1 MNWNDISLGK
11 KLGVGFGLLI
21 AVTLGLGILALVNMN
36 NIRTQTG
43 YLGEE
48 YVPEVEIA
56 NKIERFSLNAM
67 YAFRGYG
74 LTGSEKFLRNGRN
87 SLQDLDEVI
96 HEAKE
101 LSLASTQLEMLQAS
115 VDQLDKSVEKY
126 TLLVNQTEKANQ
138 VMKAN
143 RKALDNAAARFV
155 SSNQD
160 NLDNLGENL
169 ATNIRRGA
177 GRSTLERLKQQYF
190 LSANIQ
196 SLSNQ
201 IRVQAFKAFSDRNTD
216 FIDEATEDFETLFG
230 YYNEQE
236 SITRN
241 QARLLKL
248 NESKTA
254 AETYLSNLRE
264 SKEALANLNNLG
276 VQRDDAARNLL
287 AIARDVANKG
297 IRETQTIASDTINI
311 IDASNLMMI
320 IGVLLAIAIGVVAGI
335 FITRSITRPVYE
347 QMAYID
353 QVTKG
358 DLTATLAINQ
368 KDEIGQSAEALREM
382 VDKLKEIIS
391 SIMLISNHIASACKQ
406 MSSSSQQLSEGATE
420 QASSAEEVSSS
431 MEEMVANIQQNTD
444 NAQQTESI
452 AQKASEDVQE
462 GSSAVNSTVE
472 SMQSIASKI
481 SIIGEIARQTNLLAL
496 NAAVEAARAGE
507 HGKGF
512 AVVAAEVRK
521 LAERS
526 QHASEEID
534 KLSTSSVAVA
544 EKSGSL
550 LNEIVP
556 DIQRTAK
563 LVQEIS
569 AASVEQNSG
578 ADQVNN
584 AMQQLS
590 QVIQQNAATSE
601 EMASSSEQLY
611 AQAEQLRDLMS
622 FFTMDK
628 SYSLQTTRKSKPQK
642 EPSYTEQVEQ
652 KKETSNMKNDGGG
665 IDLSLDEDPHTGDDG
680 FINY

>member
-1 MNWNDISLGK
+1 MNWNNISLGK

-56 NKIERFSLNAM
+56 NKIERYSLNAM

-74 LTGSEKFLRNGRN
+74 LTGSDKFLRNGRS
-87 SLQDLDEVI
+87 SLKDLDQAI
-96 HEAKE
+96 AEAKE
-101 LSLASTQLEMLQAS
+101 LTQASTQLEMLQS
-115 VDQLDKSVEKY
+115 TVDQLNESVENY
-126 TLLVNQTEKANQ
+126 TLLVDQTEVANQ
-138 VMKAN
+138 VMKEK
-143 RKALDNAAARFV
+143 REALDNAAALFV

-160 NLDNLGENL
+160 NLNNLGKNL
-169 ATNIRRGA
+169 ASGISRGA

-201 IRVQAFKAFSDRNTD
+201 VRVKAFKAFSDRSTD
-216 FIDEATEDFETLFG
+216 FIDEAAEDFETLFG
-230 YYNEQE
+230 YYDEQE
-236 SITRN
+236 SITRD

-248 NESKTA
+248 NKARAA
-254 AETYLSNLRE
+254 AETYASNLQE
-264 SKEALANLNNLG
+264 SKDALANLNNLG
-276 VQRDDAARNLL
+276 GKRDEAAQVLL
-287 AIARDVANKG
+287 TIARDLAIKG
-297 IRETQTIASDTINI
+297 IRETQTIASDTIGI
-311 IDASNLMMI
+311 IDASNLIMI
-320 IGVLLAIAIGVVAGI
+320 IGVLLAIVIGIIAGI
-335 FITRSITRPVYE
+335 FITRSITKPVSQ
-347 QMAYID
+347 QMAYIE

-368 KDEIGQSAEALREM
+368 KDEIGQSSEALREM
-382 VDKLKEIIS
+382 VEKLKEIIS

-534 KLSTSSVAVA
+534 QLSTSSVAVA

-622 FFTMDK
+622 FFTMDNTFSK
-628 SYSLQTTRKSKPQK
+628 QTTRKSKPTK
-642 EPSYTEQVEQ
+642 EASYTEQVEQ
-652 KKETSNMKNDGGG
+652 KKETSKMNDGGG
-665 IDLSLDEDPHTGDDG
+665 IDLSLDDRPQTGDDG